1 MSLFL
6 NLKIKDYESWSLTAI
21 DKIIKCIDTSST
33 IHQYTACN
41 KMIDNFII
49 LSLMNSQMEDEQIKS
64 ISVQL
69 KTYLDIKKA

>member
-6 NLKIKDYESWSLTAI
+6 NLKIRDYESWSLKAI

-33 IHQYTACN
+33 QPQFEACQ
-41 KMIDNFII
+41 KMIDNFTM
-49 LSLMNSQMEDEQIKS
+49 LSIVNSQMTDDQIKS